1 MIKAAVELNDK
12 DRKSIKEAVEN
23 AWQGE
28 ALAEL
33 QNYVRIPCKS
43 KDFDVDW
50 EVNGFLRQACRKAAE
65 WGQSLYPDAVFEV
78 LTEPGRT
85 PALFFDI
92 PATRDDEAPAVFFY
106 GHFDKQPEGE
116 GWSNGR
122 KPFEPTLESER
133 LYGRGAADDGYNF
146 YAAMVALHAL
156 EKAGLP
162 HGRIVGLYETDEEC
176 GSRDFEYWMQTC
188 RERFGNV
195 GLVVVMDCGGADY
208 EHLWSTVSFR
218 GAAVLTLNVKV
229 AEHGMHSGLTSGIAP
244 SSFMIARALLDRI
257 ENAQTGEMSA
267 DALNVEIP
275 AVRLEQMKRYAETV
289 GEGVFADIPWANGT
303 HARSSDPFEA
313 VVMNTW
319 KPQLCVTGAEGIPPV
334 EGAGN
339 VLRSFTKLKLSVRL
353 PPTADGAKALAWLT
367 ETLTEKPMF
376 GCRVTVE
383 NAHAEGGWNAPQE
396 MPRFA
401 RAVADA
407 AQECFGTEP
416 VYCGCGGSIGILPL
430 FDKFF
435 GSPQYLLTGVLGP
448 ESNAHGPNE
457 MLRLD
462 YLKKLTRAVAQ
473 IVACV

>member
-1 MIKAAVELNDK
+1 MMKAATKQTIKAVVDE
-12 DRKSIKEAVEN
+12 
-23 AWQGE
+23 AWQGG
-28 ALAEL
+28 ALNEL
-33 QNYVRIPCKS
+33 KNYVRMPCKS

-50 EVNGFLRQACRKAAE
+50 ETNGFLLQVCRNAAA
-65 WGQSLYPDAVFEV
+65 WGRRLFPEAVFEV

-92 PATRDDEAPAVFFY
+92 PASGKDNEKAVFFY

-116 GWSNGR
+116 GWSINR
-122 KPFEPTLESER
+122 KPFEPTLEGDR

-146 YAAMVALHAL
+146 YAAMVALL
-156 EKAGLP
+156 SLRVAGVP
-162 HGRIVGLYETDEEC
+162 HSRVVGLYETDEEC
-176 GSRDFEYWMQTC
+176 GSRDFEYWMQIC
-188 RERFGNV
+188 RGRYESV

-218 GAAVLTLNVKV
+218 GAAVLTLNVRV
-229 AEHGMHSGLTSGIAP
+229 AEHGMHSGLVSGIAP

-257 ENAQTGEMSA
+257 ENARTGEMTA
-267 DALNVEIP
+267 EALNVEIP
-275 AVRLEQMKRYAETV
+275 PVRVEQMKRYAETV
-289 GEGVFADIPWANGT
+289 GEGVFADIPWAGGT
-303 HARSSDPFEA
+303 HARSSDPFET

-334 EGAGN
+334 ESAGN
-339 VLRSFTKLKLSVRL
+339 VLRAYTKLKLSVRL
-353 PPTADGAKALAWLT
+353 PPTADGARALEWLT
-367 ETLTEKPMF
+367 ETLTARPMF

-396 MPRFA
+396 TSRFKQ
-401 RAVADA
+401 AVAEA
-407 AQECFGTEP
+407 AQDCFGSDP

-473 IVACV
+473 IIAAI